1 MGNCAHPLSPPQ
13 NLGGGFRL
21 SFCRKIGVGAGSGR
35 APAGAAPPPSF
46 PPTSP
51 GPGCSSGVAPSR
63 SGLRGGWKSVV
74 KSWFWRCFHHP
85 AWEKARIQA
94 GFVGKGVPGGPQSAG
109 VTPGGVPPQLGGCS
123 PRRGL
128 GGPRMCVC
136 VRGWSGQCYPSD
148 PFYPRFTPIAPQRVG
163 CAPSPREDPAPLR
176 AGALRTR
183 AVYLKSHFFLEFY
196 TLGSSS
202 FLISW
207 KCQRPPGRLLVI
219 NHSLQWLTP
228 PPPPN
233 NRRRRVG
240 DLGSRMQAARRE
252 KKK

>member
-94 GFVGKGVPGGPQSAG
+94 GFVGKGVPGGSQSAG
-109 VTPGGVPPQLGGCS
+109 VTLGVSPKRWGDPRGCPP
-123 PRRGL
+123 PTRGL
-128 GGPRMCVC
+128 LPQEGFGGSQNVCVC
-136 VRGWSGQCYPSD
+136 
-148 PFYPRFTPIAPQRVG
+148 
-163 CAPSPREDPAPLR
+163 
-176 AGALRTR
+176 AGVVR
-183 AVYLKSHFFLEFY
+183 AVLPL
-196 TLGSSS
+196 
-202 FLISW
+202 
-207 KCQRPPGRLLVI
+207 
-219 NHSLQWLTP
+219 
-228 PPPPN
+228 
-233 NRRRRVG
+233 
-240 DLGSRMQAARRE
+240 
-252 KKK
+252 